1 MEMKGT
7 SMEPAIATSDL
18 TCHYGRTEAVRG
30 LTLTVQ
36 PGSIFALL
44 GPNGAGKTSTVRML
58 MNILR
63 PSGGR
68 ATVLGVDSRRLGVNE
83 LATIGYVS
91 ENQKLPTWMTV
102 GELLAFCRP
111 LYPSWDEALCRKL
124 LGDFDLRGDAK
135 IASLSRGMRVKAA
148 LVSSLAC
155 RPRLLVL
162 DEPFSGLDPVVR
174 DDLVHGVLELAGQEQ
189 WTVFISS
196 HDLDEV
202 ERLVD
207 TAAFI
212 DAGRLVL
219 AEPFADLHARFRR
232 IEVTLASAVGA
243 ELAPPSGPS
252 ETAGPGETGGPSKL
266 GPYKMAETWIGAE
279 HAGRVV
285 RFVETR
291 YVEGETERRA
301 TELFAATHVDAQPM
315 TLREIF
321 VAIVRERRRAQR

>member
-1 MEMKGT
+1 
-7 SMEPAIATSDL
+7 MEPAVTTADL
-18 TCHYGRTEAVRG
+18 TCRYGRTEAVRG
-30 LTLTVQ
+30 LTLTVE

-44 GPNGAGKTSTVRML
+44 GPNGAGKTTTVRML
-58 MNILR
+58 MNILH
-63 PSGGR
+63 PSAGR
-68 ATVLGVDSRRLGVNE
+68 ATVLGVDSRRLGVSE

-91 ENQKLPTWMTV
+91 ENQKLPLWMTV
-102 GELLAFCRP
+102 DELLAFCRP

-124 LGDFDLRGDAK
+124 LADFDLQANAK

-148 LVSSLAC
+148 LVSSLAY

-207 TAAFI
+207 TVAFI

-219 AEPFADLHARFRR
+219 AEPFDDLHARFRR
-232 IEVTLASAVGA
+232 VEVTTEA
-243 ELAPPSGPS
+243 EVRLKPDPTNSGRPDA
-252 ETAGPGETGGPSKL
+252 TH
-266 GPYKMAETWIGAE
+266 AEWIGVE

-301 TELFAATHVDAQPM
+301 GARFAAARVEAHPM
-315 TLREIF
+315 TLREMF
-321 VAIVRERRRAQR
+321 VAIARERREAQR

>member
-1 MEMKGT
+1 MEVKGE
-7 SMEPAIATSDL
+7 SMEPAITTADL
-18 TCHYGRTEAVRG
+18 TCRYGRTEAVRG
-30 LTLTVQ
+30 LSLTVD

-68 ATVLGVDSRRLGVNE
+68 ATVLGVDSRRLGVHE

-91 ENQKLPTWMTV
+91 ENQKLPMWMTV
-102 GELLAFCRP
+102 DELLAFCRP
-111 LYPSWDEALCRKL
+111 LYRSWDESLCRKL
-124 LGDFDLRGDAK
+124 LADFDLRGDAK

-148 LVSSLAC
+148 LVSSLAY

-207 TAAFI
+207 TVAFI

-219 AEPFADLHARFRR
+219 AEPFDDLHARFRR
-232 IEVTLASAVGA
+232 VEVTTAADVGA
-243 ELAPPSGPS
+243 ELAPPSGP
-252 ETAGPGETGGPSKL
+252 TATSGPSKL
-266 GPYKMAETWIGAE
+266 GPYDNMSETWIGAE
-279 HAGRVV
+279 QAGRVV
-285 RFVETR
+285 RFVDTR
-291 YVEGETERRA
+291 YVEGDTERNAR
-301 TELFAATHVDAQPM
+301 ERFAGTRVDVHPM

-321 VAIVRERRRAQR
+321 VAIVRARREAQR